1 MNVSAPEAAQRAAGG
16 LQPADTIRRTPFPL
30 FTKVFADSWRSLI
43 GWGAGL
49 AAATFLYLPLFPSM
63 TGAAGMQELID
74 SLPPEL
80 TRTLNYDQ
88 IGTGAGYTQATLF
101 GLLGFLLM
109 TIAATGWG
117 AAALGGDEESG
128 RLELT
133 LAHGVTRAQVA
144 VQRFAALAVKLFLLA
159 MLTFALV
166 WLLNDSAGLQL
177 NLGHLLGTSLL
188 FCGLAVLVGS
198 AALLGGAL
206 TGRRL
211 GGVAAGA
218 SVAVIG
224 YVLHA
229 LGNQSSDLQWLHT
242 LSPYS
247 WAYAND
253 PLATGANTAT
263 ILLFLGLSLAVTAVT
278 ALVMRR
284 RDIGV

>member
-1 MNVSAPEAAQRAAGG
+1 MSVTARGTLAADRPE
-16 LQPADTIRRTPFPL
+16 PADALSRTPFPL
-30 FTKVFADSWRSLI
+30 FTKVFTDSWRSLI

-49 AAATFLYLPLFPSM
+49 AAATFLYLPLYPSM

-88 IGTGAGYTQATLF
+88 IGTGAGYAQATLF

-109 TIAATGWG
+109 TIAATSWG

-133 LAHGVTRAQVA
+133 LAHGVTRIEVA
-144 VQRFAALAVKLFLLA
+144 AARFAAMAVKLLLLA
-159 MLTFALV
+159 TLTGSLV

-177 NLGHLLGTSLL
+177 ALGPLVGTTLL
-188 FCGLAVLVGS
+188 FFGLALLTGS
-198 AALLGGAL
+198 AALLGGAV
-206 TGRRL
+206 TGRRV

-218 SVAVIG
+218 SVAVVG
-224 YVLHA
+224 YVFNA
-229 LGNQSSDLQWLHT
+229 LGNQSSDLEWLHT

-247 WAYAND
+247 WAYADD
-253 PLATGANTAT
+253 PLATGADGAT
-263 ILLFLGLSLAVTAVT
+263 IALFFGVSVALAAVT
-278 ALVMRR
+278 ALVLRQ